1 MKEEEKIAV
10 FKEELALIEDSAL
23 KEATEN
29 LVYKLPDYFFTIPA
43 SASGKYHPAY
53 ALGEGGLVRHN
64 KGAIKIA
71 LELLKMEQYEDLL
84 AYKDEIIIALLLHDG
99 WKRGK
104 DDEGYMLQDHPK
116 IAAEIVRTY
125 NYHSNIKGLD
135 KVASLIERTYNY
147 HNNVKG
153 LDKVATL
160 IESHMGQWNADGV
173 LPKPITPS
181 QQFVHLCDYLASRRF
196 LEVNFDK

>member
-1 MKEEEKIAV
+1 MDKTEI

-29 LVYKLPDYFFTIPA
+29 LVYTLPEYFFTIPA
-43 SASGKYHPAY
+43 SASGKYHPDY
-53 ALGEGGLVRHN
+53 ALGEGGLVRHV
-64 KGAIKIA
+64 KAAIKIA

-104 DDEGYMLQDHPK
+104 DDEGYMLQDHPR
-116 IAAEIVRTY
+116 IAAEVIRLY
-125 NYHSNIKGLD
+125 NFHNYTPGLD
-135 KVASLIERTYNY
+135 KVAS
-147 HNNVKG
+147 
-153 LDKVATL
+153 L

>member
-1 MKEEEKIAV
+1 MEKTEI

-23 KEATEN
+23 KEAAEN
-29 LVYKLPDYFFTIPA
+29 LILSLPEYFFTIPA
-43 SASGKYHPAY
+43 SASGKYHPDY
-53 ALGEGGLVRHN
+53 ALGEGGLVRHV
-64 KGAIKIA
+64 KAAIKIA

-104 DDEGYMLQDHPK
+104 DDEGYMLKEHPT
-116 IAAEIVRTY
+116 IAAEIV
-125 NYHSNIKGLD
+125 
-135 KVASLIERTYNY
+135 RTYNY

-153 LDKVATL
+153 LDKVASL
-160 IESHMGQWNADGV
+160 IESHMGQWNAEGA
-173 LPKPITPS
+173 LPKPITQS

-196 LEVNFDK
+196 LEVDFDK

>member
-1 MKEEEKIAV
+1 MKAEQKIEI
-10 FKEELALIEDSAL
+10 FKEELALIENGAL

-29 LVYKLPDYFFTIPA
+29 LVYTLPEYFFTIPA
-43 SASGKYHPAY
+43 SASGKYHPDY
-53 ALGEGGLVRHN
+53 ALGEGGLVRHT
-64 KGAIKIA
+64 KAAIKIA
-71 LELLKMEQYEDLL
+71 LELLKMEQYEDLRL
-84 AYKDEIIIALLLHDG
+84 IKDEIILALLLHDG

-104 DDEGYMLQDHPK
+104 DDEGYMVQDHPK
-116 IAAEIVRTY
+116 VAAEIV
-125 NYHSNIKGLD
+125 
-135 KVASLIERTYNY
+135 RTYNY

-153 LDKVATL
+153 LDKVASL

-173 LPKPITPS
+173 LTKPITPS